1 MKRLRR
7 RRLLYFCAVI
17 SFADLKL
24 NRQLL
29 NAIQD
34 LGYEQPTPIQEKAI
48 PAIMGGQDVLGI
60 AQTGTGKTA
69 AYLLPL
75 LRVLNYAQGEDARA
89 LIIVPT
95 RELSIQVGN
104 ALKEL
109 GKYTDLR
116 YAVVFGGQGAKDQIA
131 AIQKGID
138 ILVASPGRYLELYL
152 QGHIKAKKIK
162 HLVLDEAER
171 LMDKSFISQFHRILE
186 TMPQKR
192 QNLLFSATMSDL
204 VKKIAGDFLDFPVEI
219 QIRPDMKTAETV
231 SQAWYSIP
239 NLKSKINLLEKLL
252 LQENDWKKVIIFCKT
267 KANATSLGKYMQ
279 RKYGDDNVLIIH
291 GNKTQ
296 QTRINAMLRFRNE
309 PVRLL
314 ITTDLA
320 ARGLDIPDVTHVVN
334 FDTPIIYEDYVHRI
348 GRTGRAFKTGHSIT
362 FVTMADEYHLGKIEK
377 LIGQKVKQL
386 KVPKD
391 VFIEETPYEERQ
403 VMLREIDAQKR
414 KENPDFKG
422 AFHEKKKM

>member
-1 MKRLRR
+1 
-7 RRLLYFCAVI
+7 
-17 SFADLKL
+17 
-24 NRQLL
+24 
-29 NAIQD
+29 
-34 LGYEQPTPIQEKAI
+34 
-48 PAIMGGQDVLGI
+48 
-60 AQTGTGKTA
+60 
-69 AYLLPL
+69 
-75 LRVLNYAQGEDARA
+75 
-89 LIIVPT
+89 
-95 RELSIQVGN
+95 
-104 ALKEL
+104 
-109 GKYTDLR
+109 
-116 YAVVFGGQGAKDQIA
+116 
-131 AIQKGID
+131 
-138 ILVASPGRYLELYL
+138 
-152 QGHIKAKKIK
+152 
-162 HLVLDEAER
+162 
-171 LMDKSFISQFHRILE
+171 MDKSFIGQFHRILE

-204 VKKIAGDFLDFPVEI
+204 VKKIAGDFLDFPIEI

-239 NLKSKINLLEKLL
+239 NLKSKINLLDKLL
-252 LQENDWKKVIIFCKT
+252 QQENDWKKVIIFCKT
-267 KANATSLGKYMQ
+267 KANATGLGKYMQ
-279 RKYGDDNVLIIH
+279 RKYGEENVLTIH

-334 FDTPIIYEDYVHRI
+334 FDTPVIYEDYVHRI

-391 VFIEETPYEERQ
+391 VFIEETSYEEKQ

-422 AFHEKKKM
+422 AFHEKKK